1 MQLLIITT
9 CMTQIMTGVHD
20 VINPKILVVYYFDWI
35 LPQYP
40 PENCRNKLYILINQH
55 LKMWEHKRRRYYLI
69 YIGKIYIISNV
80 LQFLATMVIL
90 YNHRTSNLNGSIWL
104 VILLILDMLVSILIV
119 VDGTVNL
126 HLSFQAYL

>member
-55 LKMWEHKRRRYYLI
+55 LKKWEHKRRRYYLI